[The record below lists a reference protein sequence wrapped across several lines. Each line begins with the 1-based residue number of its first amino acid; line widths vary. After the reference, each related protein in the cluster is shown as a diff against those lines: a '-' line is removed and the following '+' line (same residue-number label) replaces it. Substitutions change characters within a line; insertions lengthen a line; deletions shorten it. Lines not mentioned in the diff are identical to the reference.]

1 MPSHS
6 AHLLIHSLHWPKLQ
20 YIRHKKN

>member
-6 AHLLIHSLHWPKLQ
+6 AHLLIHSLRWPKLQ